1 MPDDLVFHI
10 RWHTVPVPAPRSP
23 VRTYHARAGRLSPAS
38 RRALAELLPQLTLDV
53 ATASPWPFGADTP
66 VVLEIGSGMGEATVE
81 MARADPSTR
90 IVAVEVHRP
99 GVAALLRQ
107 IERERLTNV
116 TVLDADAISVLQ
128 DMVPS
133 GALAGI
139 RSFFPD
145 PWPKKRHHKRRLFRP
160 ELVSLMADRLAIG
173 GVLHAA
179 TDWSEYAGQMVA
191 VLDAEPRMVNKYAG
205 FAPRPIWRPVTRF
218 EQRGLRLGHQ
228 VHDVMFRRVDPP
240 VSSALG

>member
-1 MPDDLVFHI
+1 
-10 RWHTVPVPAPRSP
+10 
-23 VRTYHARAGRLSPAS
+23 
-38 RRALAELLPQLTLDV
+38 
-53 ATASPWPFGADTP
+53 
-66 VVLEIGSGMGEATVE
+66 MGETTVE
-81 MARADPSTR
+81 MALADPTTQ
-90 IVAVEVHRP
+90 ILAAEVHLA
-99 GVAALLRQ
+99 GVAALLRRA
-107 IERERLTNV
+107 EEAGLANLTV
-116 TVLDADAISVLQ
+116 VHADAVQLLQ
-128 DMVPS
+128 VVPS
-133 GALAGI
+133 GSLAGI
-139 RSFFPD
+139 RCFFPD

-160 ELVSLMADRLAIG
+160 ELVALMADRLAIG

-191 VLDAEPRMVNKYAG
+191 VLDAEPRMVNMYAG